1 MNNHALLQTL
11 SEKIHTGEITR
22 DEVMSALSHASIPVK
37 THSTPFSVTKLL
49 YILGAA
55 IVVIGILAFVSQI
68 WNDIGSGGRITVTL
82 GLGFIFI
89 ATGSILLKNKPQDL
103 IGTIF
108 HGIGGLLIPGGTL
121 VTLSEL
127 STGQETLWPVAL
139 TFGAIFAFYL
149 LLNAVHNT
157 ATLTFFAIANG
168 TAFVYLL
175 VGAILDQSGYNY
187 TFYTLNHDDIYQYL
201 TMAVGASY
209 LLLSHA
215 FQKNWNAKL
224 IGILYFFGS
233 IALLGAAFSQVFDS
247 VPWQMAYFLLI
258 LGGLF
263 LSAFLRSS
271 IILAV
276 SIAFLIAHFSY
287 ITSEYFADSVGW
299 PLSLIVLGFLF
310 IGLGVYAVRF
320 NKEYIA
326 GRG

>member
-22 DEVMSALSHASIPVK
+22 DEVMNALSHASIPVK
-37 THSTPFSVTKLL
+37 THGTPFSVTKLL

-55 IVVIGILAFVSQI
+55 IVVIGIIAFVSQI
-68 WNDIGSGGRITVTL
+68 WEDLGSGGKIFITL
-82 GLGFIFI
+82 GLGLLFT
-89 ATGSILLKNKPQDL
+89 ALGSALLQYKREDL

-108 HGIGGLLIPGGTL
+108 HGIGGLLIPGGAM

-127 STGQETLWPVAL
+127 STGQEALWPVAI
-139 TFGAIFAFYL
+139 TFGSIFAFYL

-175 VGAILDQSGYNY
+175 VGAILDGSAYENEETY
-187 TFYTLNHDDIYQYL
+187 AYL

-233 IALLGAAFSQVFDS
+233 IALLGAAFSRVFDS

-299 PLSLIVLGFLF
+299 PLSLIVLGFLL

-320 NKEYIA
+320 NKEYIE
-326 GRG
+326 GRE

>member
-1 MNNHALLQTL
+1 
-11 SEKIHTGEITR
+11 
-22 DEVMSALSHASIPVK
+22 VK

-82 GLGFIFI
+82 GLGFIFT

-108 HGIGGLLIPGGTL
+108 HGIGGLLIPGGAM

-127 STGQETLWPVAL
+127 STGQDTLWPVAI

-149 LLNAVHNT
+149 LLNAVHKT

-175 VGAILDQSGYNY
+175 IGAILDGSAY
-187 TFYTLNHDDIYQYL
+187 DIEETYEYL

-233 IALLGAAFSQVFDS
+233 IAFLGAAFSQVFDS
-247 VPWQMAYFLLI
+247 VPWQMFYFLLI

-263 LSAFLRSS
+263 LSTFLRSS

-320 NKEYIA
+320 NKEYIE